1 MSDDSQSHHKI
12 SKSLKQALEKKD
24 WSLEEAAWILA
35 GALRKV
41 FIKSLYIN
49 KLSDKT
55 KSPRPCAGNFSL
67 INRYHYQGAADR
79 LRRLANKR

>member
-24 WSLEEAAWILA
+24 WILA

>member
-41 FIKSLYIN
+41 FIKYLYIN

-55 KSPRPCAGNFSL
+55 KSPRPCAGNF
-67 INRYHYQGAADR
+67 
-79 LRRLANKR
+79 

>member
-35 GALRKV
+35 GALRK
-41 FIKSLYIN
+41 LYIN
-49 KLSDKT
+49 NLSDKT
-55 KSPRPCAGNFSL
+55 KSPRPCAGNF
-67 INRYHYQGAADR
+67 
-79 LRRLANKR
+79 

>member
-41 FIKSLYIN
+41 FIKYLYIN
-49 KLSDKT
+49 KL
-55 KSPRPCAGNFSL
+55 
-67 INRYHYQGAADR
+67 
-79 LRRLANKR
+79 